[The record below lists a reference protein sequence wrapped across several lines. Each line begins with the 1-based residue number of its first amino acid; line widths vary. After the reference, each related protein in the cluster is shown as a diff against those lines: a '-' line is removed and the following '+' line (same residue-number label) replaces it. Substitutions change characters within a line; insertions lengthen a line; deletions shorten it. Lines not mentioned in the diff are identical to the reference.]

1 VNFAVVGANFPGAA
15 ASGDLDTSSV
25 TTTTNNTSVVNKRGA
40 SDFVGNAVNAVS
52 SLNDFNVDKTT
63 TLAPFDVDKTFNLVT
78 QQIDCSAAIAGNSS
92 VGVNGKVTVD
102 VDAKVHAVVSV
113 GVAAAGTIVPPDISQ
128 FGLTSG
134 QCLNSCYFAEML
146 TVVV

>member
-1 VNFAVVGANFPGAA
+1 MIGWVNLLVFRYGTVNFAVVGANFPGAA
-15 ASGDLDTSSV
+15 DLDISSM
-25 TTTTNNTSVVNKRGA
+25 NANGVVNRRGA
-40 SDFVGNAVNAVS
+40 SDFVNGALNAVS

-63 TLAPFDVDKTFNLVT
+63 TLSPFDVDKKFNLVT
-78 QQIDCSAAIAGNSS
+78 QQIDCSAAVAGNSS
-92 VGVNGKVTVD
+92 VGVSGKVTVD

-134 QCLNSCYFAEML
+134 
-146 TVVV
+146 

>member
-1 VNFAVVGANFPGAA
+1 LIGWVNLLVFRYGTVNFAVVGANFPGAA
-15 ASGDLDTSSV
+15 DLDISSV
-25 TTTTNNTSVVNKRGA
+25 NTNGVVNRRGA
-40 SDFVGNAVNAVS
+40 SDFVNGALNAVS

-63 TLAPFDVDKTFNLVT
+63 TLSPFDVDKKFNLVT
-78 QQIDCSAAIAGNSS
+78 QQIDCSAAVAGNSS
-92 VGVNGKVTVD
+92 VGVSGKVTVD

-134 QCLNSCYFAEML
+134 
-146 TVVV
+146 